1 MSRHLHQLEPGWKI
15 QAARL
20 LFLRDNRMRRSS
32 SCSTDSDTGST
43 FSVFPAVYVRFGMP
57 CVVIEYEA
65 LRKLGWSWCDI
76 TVNKFDGVSQPGT
89 EYLCPQEYEVFL
101 PRGDVMLADRNE
113 ASHRLHIAACII
125 KLALQR
131 ESACAQLRMVCWR
144 AKDSLEIRVTANGI
158 VVGTLARISPLNCF
172 AQRVGLGAAL

>member
-1 MSRHLHQLEPGWKI
+1 
-15 QAARL
+15 
-20 LFLRDNRMRRSS
+20 MRRSS

-125 KLALQR
+125 KLALATR
-131 ESACAQLRMVCWR
+131 ERMRSIAHGLLESERLIGNPSDRERHSRWDACQNQPAKLLRAESWAWGSSIIGSGMG
-144 AKDSLEIRVTANGI
+144 TAG
-158 VVGTLARISPLNCF
+158 RSSF
-172 AQRVGLGAAL
+172 RFH